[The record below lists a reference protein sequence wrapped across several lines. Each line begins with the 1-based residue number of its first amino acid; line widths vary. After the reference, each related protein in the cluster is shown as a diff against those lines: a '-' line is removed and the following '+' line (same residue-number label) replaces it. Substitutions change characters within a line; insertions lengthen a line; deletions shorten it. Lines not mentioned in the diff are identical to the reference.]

1 MTTQQRYAMPV
12 DPNEAIIP
20 GQFDSLMRWEYE
32 DGRASL
38 LKLYEKGKERQWNG
52 NSRIDWSLD
61 LDPENPQEL
70 PDEQISIFGSD
81 DLEPADQA
89 GAGQS
94 AAPPAGA
101 AALAVHARRAG
112 GLALRVEDR
121 ACRCRAWTPS
131 STRPPR

>member
-38 LKLYEKGKERQWNG
+38 LKLYDKGKERQWDG

-70 PDEQISIFGSD
+70 PDESD
-81 DLEPADQA
+81 LDL
-89 GAGQS
+89 
-94 AAPPAGA
+94 
-101 AALAVHARRAG
+101 R
-112 GLALRVEDR
+112 LR
-121 ACRCRAWTPS
+121 TS
-131 STRPPR
+131 GTG